1 MILKKFKS
9 YTANLTKGRKRGKI
23 PLVAGADLRRAAKGE
38 TAMEKIYKIAI
49 DTMGSDK
56 GPEMM
61 VEGALR
67 ALDKYAEMGAVLV
80 GDGEVIKAALA
91 KAEYDKDRVE
101 IIEATDV
108 ITNYDNP
115 AEAIMRKR
123 ESSLV
128 KALDAVKRR
137 DDIVGLINAGSTGAL
152 LVGSAIYLPTPDRKR
167 PALAAVLPAERGG
180 YVCLVDTGANIDC
193 SAAQLHGFAGMGRD
207 LMRELYGIE
216 NPRIGLLSNGAEE
229 TKGNK
234 LVKETHQLLKADETL
249 NFVGNI
255 EGTNALTGDCDV
267 LVADGFA
274 GNQVLKNTEG
284 IAKRIIKDIVKYSK
298 KTENPEM
305 MKLVGHLMSIYDFN
319 SLGGGIVLGVS
330 KPVIKAHGAAN
341 AESIVGTSSMI
352 LNIAKNKAVF

>member
-1 MILKKFKS
+1 MRNLKGVRHK
-9 YTANLTKGRKRGKI
+9 
-23 PLVAGADLRRAAKGE
+23 KGE
-38 TAMEKIYKIAI
+38 TTMNKLYKIAI

-56 GPEMM
+56 GTEMM
-61 VEGALR
+61 VEGALK
-67 ALDKYAEMGAVLV
+67 ALAANPDMGAVLV
-80 GDGEVIKAALA
+80 GDGEVIKGALA
-91 KAEYDKDRVE
+91 NAEYDEDRVE
-101 IIEATDV
+101 IIEATEV

-152 LVGSAIYLPTPDRKR
+152 LVGAAIYLPTPDRKR
-167 PALAAVLPAERGG
+167 PALAAVLPAEKGG

-193 SAAQLHGFAGMGRD
+193 SAAQLHAFGVMGAQFMRD
-207 LMRELYGIE
+207 LYGIE

-274 GNQVLKNTEG
+274 GNQILKTTEG
-284 IAKRIIKDIVKYSK
+284 IAKRIIKDIVKYAK
-298 KTENPEM
+298 KTDNPEIM
-305 MKLVGHLMSIYDFN
+305 NLVGHLMGMYDFN

-341 AESIVGTSSMI
+341 AESIVSTSTMI

>member
-1 MILKKFKS
+1 MNRL
-9 YTANLTKGRKRGKI
+9 
-23 PLVAGADLRRAAKGE
+23 
-38 TAMEKIYKIAI
+38 YKIAI

-61 VEGALR
+61 VEGALK
-67 ALDKYAEMGAVLV
+67 ALAANPDMGAVLV
-80 GDGEVIKAALA
+80 GDGEVIKGALA
-91 KAEYDKDRVE
+91 NAEYDEDRVE
-101 IIEATDV
+101 IIEATEV

-152 LVGSAIYLPTPDRKR
+152 LVGAAIYLPTPDRKR
-167 PALAAVLPAERGG
+167 PALAAVLPAEKGG

-193 SAAQLHGFAGMGRD
+193 SAAQLHAFAHMGEQF
-207 LMRELYGIE
+207 MRELYGLE
-216 NPRIGLLSNGAEE
+216 SPRVGLLSNGAEE

-234 LVKETHQLLKADETL
+234 LVKETHQLLKADESL

-284 IAKRIIKDIVKYSK
+284 IAKRIIKDIVKYAK
-298 KTENPEM
+298 KTESPDM

-341 AESIVGTSSMI
+341 ADSIVNTSSMI
-352 LNIAKNKAVF
+352 LNIAKNRDVFAGRDERNG